1 MHQGMH
7 YVTMISDIYEV
18 CVFLSVAFVY
28 VFVCAFF
35 SSILVVLCVVVVVVV
50 VVLLCCACVSAL
62 FCVLYDIF
70 YAPPTHAMTVRFC
83 GGDLG
88 LLERRKMCVCQ

>member
-7 YVTMISDIYEV
+7 YVTMVSDIYEV
-18 CVFLSVAFVY
+18 CVFFRVALVY

-35 SSILVVLCVVVVVVV
+35 SSILVVLCVDVVVVVVVV

-70 YAPPTHAMTVRFC
+70 YAPPPM
-83 GGDLG
+83 L
-88 LLERRKMCVCQ
+88 

>member
-50 VVLLCCACVSAL
+50 VVVVLLFCACVSAL
-62 FCVLYDIF
+62 FCVLYVLSYDIF
-70 YAPPTHAMTVRFC
+70 YAPPPM
-83 GGDLG
+83 L
-88 LLERRKMCVCQ
+88 